1 MGTFI
6 LNPESFS
13 KILEV
18 TGNAVESLTYLL
30 SSLNDKVK
38 KSRSTAEF
46 SELLGE
52 IQTIVDSAK
61 HREDSLN
68 SIDTWSGARG
78 LTDKLHAFFNST
90 SWTEF
95 QEYIVSKLVNKVPS
109 DEITLDCIIGSQSEF
124 LRAYSGSDGKS
135 LEGEALNAM
144 DNLFNAWLALH
155 KMIMQDGF
163 ILAATAQGDVI
174 KDAPGDAEKRA
185 IKLKELIFDPVEGI
199 GRYLSENKSDSKL
212 NIVLHDQE
220 KTEEATP
227 VNEVE

>member
-1 MGTFI
+1 
-6 LNPESFS
+6 
-13 KILEV
+13 
-18 TGNAVESLTYLL
+18 
-30 SSLNDKVK
+30 
-38 KSRSTAEF
+38 
-46 SELLGE
+46 
-52 IQTIVDSAK
+52 
-61 HREDSLN
+61 
-68 SIDTWSGARG
+68 
-78 LTDKLHAFFNST
+78 
-90 SWTEF
+90 
-95 QEYIVSKLVNKVPS
+95 
-109 DEITLDCIIGSQSEF
+109 
-124 LRAYSGSDGKS
+124 
-135 LEGEALNAM
+135 M